1 MGIVSIREKSAYTL
15 VQRSAGTYKVR
26 YMPDGRI
33 LLDPKGPLLMTFST
47 PINTMEDLLILPTSQ
62 PAQDFP
68 SSDEL
73 SSQASSPLKNS
84 EISSKSFAPASSAQQ
99 SNPRPSLLKP
109 WSSKARLPK
118 SLLPPAPSCQSV
130 ARSNSPKTV
139 TGPSILPSK
148 FITMSSALNAA
159 KLKVDVS
166 CTPPMKYREFREF
179 IKQEKY
185 KGTSTTHLLTEAI

>member
-62 PAQDFP
+62 PAQDFL
-68 SSDEL
+68 SDEL
-73 SSQASSPLKNS
+73 SSQALSSLKNS
-84 EISSKSFAPASSAQQ
+84 EISSKSFASSAQQ

-139 TGPSILPSK
+139 TGPSILPPK
-148 FITMSSALNAA
+148 LVTMSSALNAA